1 MVSPIN
7 RYACGAQYGTDV
19 TEEQCTAIPYCC
31 YNEIDSKQSN
41 MTHKHDS
48 SEFLVAD
55 DEAQDI
61 LGDANA
67 DASSIPACYYNVF
80 FVFYSE
86 FRFLTVHLD
95 DFSFRRFEF
104 YSLIGQ
110 NSKCWALIG

>member
-1 MVSPIN
+1 
-7 RYACGAQYGTDV
+7 
-19 TEEQCTAIPYCC
+19 
-31 YNEIDSKQSN
+31 

-95 DFSFRRFEF
+95 A
-104 YSLIGQ
+104 I
-110 NSKCWALIG
+110 